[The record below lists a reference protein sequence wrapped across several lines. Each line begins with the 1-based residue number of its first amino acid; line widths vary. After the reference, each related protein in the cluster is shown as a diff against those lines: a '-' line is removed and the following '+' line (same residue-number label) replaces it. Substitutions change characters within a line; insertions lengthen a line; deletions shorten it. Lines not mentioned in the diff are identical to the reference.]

1 MTNAGLLRRL
11 GAMLYD
17 GLLVL
22 ALMFLGTIPFIA
34 LQRGEPVDPGTFSY
48 QLALLGIS
56 YLFFVGFWS
65 GYGRTLGM
73 QSWGLR
79 IEDVEGRRP
88 GVGRSSLRFLVA
100 IVSLVPA
107 GLGFWWQLVDRDGL
121 SWHDRASSTRL
132 RYYPKAGGETTA
144 RDSAQK
150 P

>member
-1 MTNAGLLRRL
+1 MKNASLPRRL

-17 GLLVL
+17 SLLVL

-34 LQRGEPVDPGTFSY
+34 MRHGEAVDPGTGTY
-48 QLALLGIS
+48 QVALTGIA
-56 YLFFVGFWS
+56 YLSFVGFWS

-79 IEDVEGRRP
+79 IETADGGRP
-88 GVGRSSLRFLVA
+88 GLRQSSLRFACA
-100 IVSLVPA
+100 ILSLLPA

-132 RYYPKAGGETTA
+132 RYYPKVKAPG
-144 RDSAQK
+144 